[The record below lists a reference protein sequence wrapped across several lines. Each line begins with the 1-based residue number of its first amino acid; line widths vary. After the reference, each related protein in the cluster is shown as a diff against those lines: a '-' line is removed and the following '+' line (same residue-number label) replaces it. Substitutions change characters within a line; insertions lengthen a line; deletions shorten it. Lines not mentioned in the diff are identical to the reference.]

1 MYVRQKKNKSGV
13 ISVQIIDKSKGNYE
27 VVKTIGSSQDRQ
39 EITGLVNE
47 GKVYISKYMG
57 QIDFN
62 FEELQ
67 EKALFDLFF
76 KGIKELRLIG
86 PELLLG
92 KMFDEIGFN
101 KIKDDLFRQL
111 VISRLSHPV
120 SKLKTTDYIY
130 KHKGE
135 VIDVERIYRYMDKLY
150 NSQKELVQDISYAHS
165 VKVLNESIQVVFYD
179 VTTLYFEI
187 ETPDEL
193 RKTGFSKE
201 GRHQNPQILLGLLVS
216 KDGYPLAYQIFE
228 GDKYEGHTM
237 LPVIKGFMK
246 RYKLEKLIAV
256 ADSGLLNQANIEQLE
271 AEGYEYILGARIK
284 NTKQYVQE
292 KILSNRPTHG
302 QCLEIFIN
310 QIDKIDQADKKV
322 SLIYSYSDKRAY
334 RDQQNREKGLRK
346 LEKSLKNGKLSK
358 SHINNRGYNKYLTME
373 GDLTLAIDYD
383 KYEKDSQWDGLKGYI
398 TNTTLSKD
406 IVIEQY
412 GDLWKIEKAFRVS
425 KSDLRIRP
433 IFHRLQRRIEAH
445 ICISFCAYK
454 IYKELERQ
462 LKVKKLDWSPE
473 QVIDITNSIFAITVE
488 RPYSKTQETKLHLPN
503 KEQRDLW
510 EVFGLNF

>member
-13 ISVQIIDKSKGNYE
+13 ISVQIIDKSRGKYE
-27 VVKTIGSSQDRQ
+27 VVKTIGSSQDPQ
-39 EITGLVNE
+39 EIIVLVNE
-47 GKVYISKYMG
+47 GQLYISKYLG
-57 QIDFN
+57 QIDLN
-62 FEELQ
+62 FEVVR

-76 KGIKELRLIG
+76 KGIKELRLMG

-92 KMFDEIGFN
+92 KIFDEIGFN
-101 KIKDDLFRQL
+101 KIKDDLFRVL

-120 SKLKTTDYIY
+120 SKLKTTDYIFKY
-130 KHKGE
+130 KGE

-150 NSQKELVQDISYAHS
+150 NKQKELVQDISYAHS
-165 VKVLNESIQVVFYD
+165 VKVLKQSIHVVFYD

-216 KDGYPLAYQIFE
+216 QEGYPLAYQIFE

-237 LPVIKGFMK
+237 LPVIKGFK
-246 RYKLEKLIAV
+246 ERYKLEKLIVV
-256 ADSGLLNQANIEQLE
+256 ADSGLLNKANIEQLE
-271 AEGYEYILGARIK
+271 EQGYEYILGARIK
-284 NTKQYVQE
+284 NEKQSIQE
-292 KILSNRPTHG
+292 KILSKRPTHG
-302 QCLEIFIN
+302 QCLEVFIDGIN
-310 QIDKIDQADKKV
+310 EKV
-322 SLIYSYSDKRAY
+322 RLIYSYSDKRAY

-346 LEKSLKNGKLSK
+346 LEKSLKSGKLSK

-373 GDLTLAIDYD
+373 GDLTIAIDYE
-383 KYEKDSQWDGLKGYI
+383 KYKQDSQWDGLKGYI
-398 TNTTLSKD
+398 TNTTLSKED
-406 IVIEQY
+406 VIEQY
-412 GDLWKIEKAFRVS
+412 GELWKIEKAFRIS

-462 LKVKKLDWSPE
+462 LKVKKLNWSPE
-473 QVIDITNSIFAITVE
+473 QAIDISNSIFSITVE
-488 RPYSKTQETKLHLPN
+488 MPYSKTWETKLHLPN

-510 EVFGLNF
+510 DAFGLIF

>member
-13 ISVQIIDKSKGNYE
+13 ISVQIIDKSRGKYE
-27 VVKTIGSSQDRQ
+27 VVKTIGSSQDPE
-39 EITGLVNE
+39 EIIRLVNE
-47 GKVYISKYMG
+47 GKEYISKYLG
-57 QIDFN
+57 QIDLN
-62 FEELQ
+62 FEVLR

-76 KGIKELRLIG
+76 KGIKELRLLG

-92 KMFDEIGFN
+92 KLFDEIGFN

-120 SKLKTTDYIY
+120 SKLKTTDYLFKY
-130 KHKGE
+130 KGE

-150 NSQKELVQDISYAHS
+150 NTQKELVQDISYAHS
-165 VKVLNESIQVVFYD
+165 VKVLNQRIQIVFYD

-216 KDGYPLAYQIFE
+216 QEGYPLAYQIFE

-237 LPVIKGFMK
+237 LPVIKGFK
-246 RYKLEKLIAV
+246 ERYKLEKLIVV
-256 ADSGLLNQANIEQLE
+256 ADSGLLNKANIEQLE
-271 AEGYEYILGARIK
+271 EQAYEYILGARIK
-284 NTKQYVQE
+284 NEKQVIQE
-292 KILSNRPTHG
+292 KILSKQPAQG
-302 QCLEIFIN
+302 QCLEIFIDD
-310 QIDKIDQADKKV
+310 IDEKV
-322 SLIYSYSDKRAY
+322 RLIYSYSDKRAY
-334 RDQQNREKGLRK
+334 RDHQNREKGLRK
-346 LEKSLKNGKLSK
+346 LEKSLKSGKLSK

-383 KYEKDSQWDGLKGYI
+383 KYKQDSQWDGLKGYI
-398 TNTTLSKD
+398 TNTTLSKEE
-406 IVIEQY
+406 VIEQY
-412 GDLWKIEKAFRVS
+412 GELWKIEKAFRIS

-473 QVIDITNSIFAITVE
+473 QVIDITNSIFSITVE
-488 RPYSKTQETKLHLPN
+488 MPYSKTWETKLHLPN

-510 EVFGLNF
+510 EAFGLNS

>member
-1 MYVRQKKNKSGV
+1 MYIRQKENKSGV
-13 ISVQIIDKSKGNYE
+13 ISVQIIDKSQGKYE
-27 VVKTIGSSQDRQ
+27 VVKTIGSSQDPQ

-62 FEELQ
+62 FEVLQ

-92 KMFDEIGFN
+92 KLFDEIGFN
-101 KIKDDLFRQL
+101 KIKDELFRQL

-130 KHKGE
+130 KHQGE

-165 VKVLNESIQVVFYD
+165 VKVLNQSIQVVFYD

-216 KDGYPLAYQIFE
+216 KEVYPLSYQIFE

-256 ADSGLLNQANIEQLE
+256 ADSGLLNQANIEHLE

-284 NTKQYVQE
+284 NTKQ
-292 KILSNRPTHG
+292 IG
-302 QCLEIFIN
+302 
-310 QIDKIDQADKKV
+310 
-322 SLIYSYSDKRAY
+322 RA
-334 RDQQNREKGLRK
+334 
-346 LEKSLKNGKLSK
+346 
-358 SHINNRGYNKYLTME
+358 H
-373 GDLTLAIDYD
+373 
-383 KYEKDSQWDGLKGYI
+383 
-398 TNTTLSKD
+398 
-406 IVIEQY
+406 V
-412 GDLWKIEKAFRVS
+412 
-425 KSDLRIRP
+425 
-433 IFHRLQRRIEAH
+433 
-445 ICISFCAYK
+445 
-454 IYKELERQ
+454 
-462 LKVKKLDWSPE
+462 
-473 QVIDITNSIFAITVE
+473 
-488 RPYSKTQETKLHLPN
+488 
-503 KEQRDLW
+503 
-510 EVFGLNF
+510 

>member
-13 ISVQIIDKSKGNYE
+13 ISVQIIDKSKGKYE
-27 VVKTIGSSQDRQ
+27 LVKTIGSSQEPQ
-39 EITGLVNE
+39 EVIQLVNE
-47 GKVYISKYMG
+47 GKLYISKYMG
-57 QIDFN
+57 QIDLN
-62 FEELQ
+62 FEVLR
-67 EKALFDLFF
+67 EKELFDLFF
-76 KGIKELRLIG
+76 SGIKELRLLG

-92 KMFDEIGFN
+92 KLFDEIGFN
-101 KIKDDLFRQL
+101 KIKDELFRQL

-120 SKLKTTDYIY
+120 SKLRTTDYLFKY
-130 KHKGE
+130 KGE

-150 NSQKELVQDISYAHS
+150 NTQKDLVQDISYLHS
-165 VKVLNESIQVVFYD
+165 VKVLTTSIQVVFYD

-216 KDGYPLAYQIFE
+216 KEGYPLAYQIFE

-237 LPVIKGFMK
+237 LPVVKGFK
-246 RYKLEKLIAV
+246 ERYKLEKLIVV
-256 ADSGLLNQANIEQLE
+256 ADSGLLNKTNIEQLE
-271 AEGYEYILGARIK
+271 EQAYEYILGARIK
-284 NTKQYVQE
+284 NEKQTIQQ
-292 KILSNRPTHG
+292 KILSKRPFHG
-302 QCLEIFIN
+302 QCLEIS
-310 QIDKIDQADKKV
+310 IDEKV
-322 SLIYSYSDKRAY
+322 RLIYSYSDKRAY

-346 LEKSLKNGKLSK
+346 LEKSLKSGKLSK

-373 GDLTLAIDYD
+373 GDLTIAIDYD
-383 KYEKDSQWDGLKGYI
+383 KYKQDSQWDGLKGYI
-398 TNTTLSKD
+398 TNTTLSKED
-406 IVIEQY
+406 VIEQY
-412 GDLWKIEKAFRVS
+412 GELWKIEKAFRIS

-473 QVIDITNSIFAITVE
+473 KVIDITNSIFSITVE
-488 RPYSKTQETKLHLPN
+488 MPYSKNWETKLHLPN

-510 EVFGLNF
+510 EAFDLKY